1 MAPCGEISSWNG
13 TKKNLGKMSLSQ
25 WPHFEN
31 KKISRR
37 LPAEGEGQLE
47 YLVSTNNGD
56 WVQGSTDEFL
66 ICQNSSAV
74 FINDICFCRRN
85 ILIGDILTVYDITSG
100 DETMHEEFHGI
111 DNQIVARALAHLQSQ
126 GRAQIMREE
135 GKPIDE
141 WGVKF
146 LAQ

>member
-1 MAPCGEISSWNG
+1 MWRDIILEWHEE
-13 TKKNLGKMSLSQ
+13 KNLGKMSLSQ

-37 LPAEGEGQLE
+37 LPAEGRRAVLE

-66 ICQNSSAV
+66 IFVKTPQQYSSMIYA
-74 FINDICFCRRN
+74 FAEENM
-85 ILIGDILTVYDITSG
+85 LIGDILTVYDITSG